1 MIFGEEM
8 MRSRY
13 WEEIKHFD
21 HGHLLWLGT
30 LDESHRAR
38 ATEGRL
44 RCRACLK
51 LCKYPFK
58 HYICVERCGYLLHES
73 CGKLPKEVRSPFHIY
88 TTPTYPTTNIYRKRW
103 ITFLLCLWRKIWV
116 AAGRYSDAKEYCDFQ
131 LDQECA
137 LMMPAKEKDEVPLQ
151 RSKGEVPQI
160 ISFYLDLWEGSEL
173 HTHPYHQHPL
183 LLFNEMP
190 KGEKFNCPMCGE
202 NCWNCPTY
210 CCSEYQLYL
219 HISCF
224 ERTLPQKIPHFYHP
238 IHSPSLLLC

>member
-1 MIFGEEM
+1 

-73 CGKLPKEVRSPFHIY
+73 CGKLPKEVRSPFIY
-88 TTPTYPTTNIYRKRW
+88 TPHRLTQ
-103 ITFLLCLWRKIWV
+103 
-116 AAGRYSDAKEYCDFQ
+116 Q
-131 LDQECA
+131 LIFT
-137 LMMPAKEKDEVPLQ
+137 EKDE
-151 RSKGEVPQI
+151 
-160 ISFYLDLWEGSEL
+160 
-173 HTHPYHQHPL
+173 
-183 LLFNEMP
+183 LLF
-190 KGEKFNCPMCGE
+190 CCACGE
-202 NCWNCPTY
+202 R
-210 CCSEYQLYL
+210 
-219 HISCF
+219 F
-224 ERTLPQKIPHFYHP
+224 E
-238 IHSPSLLLC
+238 